1 MFIYS
6 SLYSRTKGNLPSA
19 HIGRLCVF
27 ILAIV
32 QGRAALSE
40 YEPQDDTDSL
50 AQANEAVALDMI
62 NNAGIDQFEC
72 ESEQSEESDD
82 DNGF

>member
-1 MFIYS
+1 MS
-6 SLYSRTKGNLPSA
+6 NVVSNVA
-19 HIGRLCVF
+19 CVPDAAGEISQ

>member
-1 MFIYS
+1 MQSEMSNVVSNVACMPDAAGEIS
-6 SLYSRTKGNLPSA
+6 Q
-19 HIGRLCVF
+19 

-40 YEPQDDTDSL
+40 YEPQDDSDSL

-62 NNAGIDQFEC
+62 NNASIDRFEC
-72 ESEQSEESDD
+72 ESEQSDESGDES
-82 DNGF
+82 GF